1 MVAALVPGSGGLL
14 SGPFAQAAAPGS
26 QEVGLRP
33 AGASVGPTPPAPQ
46 VQPPGPAA
54 APGATRPAD
63 AVPTRALRVVIDSE
77 PAHLNPVLDPDL
89 WGYRIAHELI
99 CEPLVR
105 RAEEPAAA
113 ALEKG
118 AAARYEPVLAE
129 RFRIDSDGHGIE
141 LWIRRGVRFHDGRPL
156 TAFDVRATLDMV
168 RTAGPSA
175 PRTQALLADIVR
187 IQVANKDQL
196 RIDLRRGSRRPSILA
211 ALSEIDILPA
221 SYFPT
226 GRLIHQP
233 FNRRPIGTG
242 PYRLAEWRRGS
253 QLILR
258 KNPTYWGP
266 PPASEELRFRIAPDG
281 AHGLS
286 LLRQGEAEVLGRV
299 SPRYLA
305 DQVEPAVQRGRF
317 RKLELDA
324 NQAVMLL
331 PNGRHPLLGESTVRR
346 AVEQLIERERERLVR
361 DVRRGLG
368 TPLRLPLLKLDAAP
382 ENLAGSSDAL
392 AIPPSGKRDNSGVA
406 AAEALLDEAGVQRVA
421 PDGPRQFQGRPVR
434 LRLLVPAGATEL
446 QDVAKRLGEL
456 VAKVG
461 LKLDNEV
468 VDLATFIGRLRR
480 GAFELALLA
489 WSWTGDSAELD
500 VEPLLGY
507 VLPAGHPLL
516 TELTASFAALRDS
529 AEGSRAASRL
539 LARWQDSAPLFL
551 LYRPRQVLLLSPQ
564 LEPAAPPLL
573 GDFISLKAL
582 VRPPPQILNTA
593 LR

>member
-1 MVAALVPGSGGLL
+1 MVAALVGLTSGLISGPVADAAEPGSQVAG
-14 SGPFAQAAAPGS
+14 FHQAAAG
-26 QEVGLRP
+26 VG
-33 AGASVGPTPPAPQ
+33 AAPPAPQ
-46 VQPPGPAA
+46 VQPPPAP
-54 APGATRPAD
+54 APGAAPAARPFD
-63 AVPTRALRVVIDSE
+63 AAPKSALRVVIDSE
-77 PAHLNPVLDPDL
+77 PAHLNPVLEPDL
-89 WGYRIAHELI
+89 WGYRIAHDLI

-105 RAEEPAAA
+105 RRVGGAAA
-113 ALEKG
+113 GLAAEKSAG
-118 AAARYEPVLAE
+118 AARYEPVLAE
-129 RFRIDSDGHGIE
+129 RFRIDADGHGIE

-196 RIDLRRGSRRPSILA
+196 RIDLRHGSRRPSILA

-266 PPASEELRFRIAPDG
+266 APASEELRFRIASDG

-286 LLRQGEAEVLGRV
+286 LLRQGEAEVLARV

-331 PNGRHPLLGESTVRR
+331 PNGRHPLLGEVAVRR
-346 AVEQLIERERERLVR
+346 AVERLIDHERERLVR

-368 TPLRLPLLKLDAAP
+368 TPLRLPLPGDA
-382 ENLAGSSDAL
+382 EERLAGGPDAT
-392 AIPPSGKRDNSGVA
+392 PPKRDDSGVA
-406 AAEALLDEAGVQRVA
+406 AAEVLLNSAGVQRVT

-446 QDVAKRLGEL
+446 QDVAKRLGD
-456 VAKVG
+456 VAAKVG
-461 LKLDNEV
+461 LKLDSEL
-468 VDLATFIGRLRR
+468 VDLPTFIGRLRR
-480 GAFELALLA
+480 GTFELALLA
-489 WSWTGDSAELD
+489 WSWTGDSSELD

-507 VLPAGHPLL
+507 VLPLGHPLL
-516 TELTASFAALRDS
+516 AELTASFAGLRDG
-529 AEGSRAASRL
+529 AEPARAASRL
-539 LARWQDSAPLFL
+539 LARWQESAPLFL
-551 LYRPRQVLLLSPQ
+551 LYRPRQVVLLSPQ
-564 LEPAAPPLL
+564 LEPASPPVI
-573 GDFISLKAL
+573 GDFIDLKTL
-582 VRPPPQILNTA
+582 VRPPLQIFNTA